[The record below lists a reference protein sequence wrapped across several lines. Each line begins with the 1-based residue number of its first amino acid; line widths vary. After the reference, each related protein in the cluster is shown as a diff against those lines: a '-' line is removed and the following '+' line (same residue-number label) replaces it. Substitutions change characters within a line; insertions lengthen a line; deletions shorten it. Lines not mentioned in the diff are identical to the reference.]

1 MYIERLLSEFNS
13 SQYSI
18 SKKISMTWVISPQ
31 VTLSR
36 ISSIAKNIS
45 VFSFF
50 FGSRLLPPVYYTVLG
65 PPAYFVDDQWSW
77 LASHR

>member
-18 SKKISMTWVISPQ
+18 SKKMSMTWVISPQ

-45 VFSFF
+45 VFSYFF
-50 FGSRLLPPVYYTVLG
+50 
-65 PPAYFVDDQWSW
+65 AADC
-77 LASHR
+77 SHQYIIQYLDHQPILWTTNDPD

>member
-50 FGSRLLPPVYYTVLG
+50 FGSRLLPQYIIQYLDHQPI
-65 PPAYFVDDQWSW
+65 SW
-77 LASHR
+77 TTNDPD